1 MGNGAVHVVGYVL
14 DILVNFCCSLILN
27 RRVVYYIIIQ
37 KSGVI
42 DVNVIRFHT
51 CSSVPCG

>member
-1 MGNGAVHVVGYVL
+1 MGNGAVPVVGYVL

-42 DVNVIRFHT
+42 DVTVIRFHT